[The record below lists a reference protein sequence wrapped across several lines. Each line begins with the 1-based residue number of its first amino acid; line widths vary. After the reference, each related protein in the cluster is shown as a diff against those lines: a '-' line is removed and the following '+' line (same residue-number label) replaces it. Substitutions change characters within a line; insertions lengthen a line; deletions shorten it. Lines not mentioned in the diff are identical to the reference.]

1 MPISIRKSFF
11 AFAATVLAM
20 SFAMPAFAVW
30 PMPPY
35 SSYPDCTGT
44 TPAENCSQ
52 QPGDKNLHWQV
63 KMGERTVQYPGQ
75 FSCTPVSGQFGG
87 FCDGPGC
94 TSQGGFCRQPSILS
108 APSYEVVTK
117 GSGTY
122 VRFHVEYDFPGNYC
136 QLSPDGNVAE
146 WPVVFNGFHLNRLQV
161 IDAASGNIIA
171 ESMAV
176 FEHGQWN
183 PLIPFCGTGNYIL
196 RVLNECQGLK
206 QDAPVTIAAP
216 PSGVSPTPCGGDRN
230 CFFCSLSPSGGPGL
244 PGPPGKPINAGSGDV
259 TITLPLFSISQSP
272 LSLSFGLE
280 YHSQLAGNQSLI
292 NEPMGRGWTHP
303 FNQSLRMIDVFDR
316 DLYRL
321 RADGSEVWY
330 RWVPLQGNWTAE
342 RPGEVRETVTLVSG
356 QYRIA
361 DLNGSVTAFDA
372 ATGAWLSTTDRWGN
386 RISGSYAGG
395 LLSALTDAEGRQVQF
410 SYASGT
416 LTQIALPD
424 GSLWRFA
431 YANGELAKIFDPIH
445 TAATPWRTFEYQPDT
460 RGVPRLLTAMKD
472 EAGKLLEGHAYDAL
486 ERGVTSVSENG
497 HESVTVT
504 FDAANHAIVTSS
516 IDGATTQT
524 ATLSLIYQRGRYLP
538 LQVVGNCA
546 SCGSG
551 DDTETFQFDASNYP
565 TQKTDGSGNV
575 SNYVYDGNGDLIRRT
590 DAVGTP
596 RERTTTLT
604 YGYPAWPWFVTQ
616 MTETSAAKPGAVK
629 VITNAW
635 NTTGPLETTLTSTV
649 SGYLRSS
656 DSAATTYT
664 TTSTF
669 DVHHRPLTMDG
680 PRTDVSDVT
689 TRTYYADTDANLNRR
704 GRLQQT
710 TDAVALTVRFDNY
723 DVYGTALLATD
734 PNNVQTVLLTD
745 ARGRVITRTA
755 KAVTGDPRETAD
767 YVATSVFDGRDR
779 LVRTTMPRGN
789 AMSYAYEDG
798 TNRLTDTIRLDA
810 AGNEAERRHLTFN
823 SIGDK
828 IREEDQQ
835 CASPAPTCASWV
847 TKRQED
853 FAYDIHNRLAAV
865 LHAVPSGSAVLYAYD
880 GSGRIQSVQDEN
892 HTAPNTTYAYDELN
906 RLSAVTQTLGSG
918 SIVTR
923 YAYDVQDNLVSVT
936 DPNGNTTTYAY
947 DDFRRMQTQT
957 SPVTGLTSYTYDN
970 AGNLTATTDANN
982 ATTRRTYDAA
992 NRVTSSVSTGS
1003 SGPAETLAW
1012 TYDDATAGNY
1022 GKGRVARTTD
1032 TTGSMTYAYDRRG
1045 LMRTE
1050 QHTIEGNAYSILYGY
1065 DANGNRSSITY
1076 PSGRVV
1082 TYTFDFADR
1091 ALSAASAGT
1100 NFVTSATYLPFG
1112 PEGQVTFGNGTTKSM
1127 TYDARYRPL
1136 ENKLTSGLGVLADYQ
1151 YSEDAV
1157 GNITAIRDAV
1167 DPSYNRDFG
1176 YDDLHRLTRAN
1187 SGSSLWG
1194 AGSYAYDA
1202 MGNMLSLSLGP
1213 QRQSAFAYSG
1223 TLPKLTSVI
1232 ENGSARAVSYD
1243 AAGNEQ
1249 AVGGDSSSYSPRN
1262 LLTAAS
1268 GLAYGYDSRGLR
1280 TITTV
1285 TSALGTVS
1293 GTVVTAASGAAIA
1306 GATVTI
1312 DGSINSTV
1320 TDANGNFSLNQPG
1333 GNFTLTVVKNGFL
1346 PETTTAFTLAAG
1358 ATLPVGTIKLSV
1370 APSTITGI
1378 VVSSLGGNVAGAT
1391 VALSGS
1397 GVTASTNAGGNFSI
1411 TIAAGTFTASI
1422 SAGGYTSQTTPSFTT
1437 QPGQTYALGT
1447 LTLAAIPAT
1456 VSGTVTSSTGGAVA
1470 GATVTATGGPTGA
1483 SHNGR
1488 IKTLAVTT
1496 TTTDGS
1502 GNFTLSLAAGTYSL
1516 TIAKTGFGTAN
1527 TSQFAVGAGTTFSI
1541 GTVIIDPLGTI
1552 SGVVVAQSTGSPIA
1566 NATVSLPG
1574 NLSSVS
1580 TDATGHF
1587 AVQQTSGTY
1596 SIHVSATGYADVNT
1610 PFFTLAPGASY
1621 DAGTIQLP
1629 AVALAVYVGY
1639 ADDLRPSAN
1648 FPVPWAGTPNVLYIG
1663 SSSPIDAG
1671 AIRLDNNTDAALPVD
1686 SVTVDLGR
1694 PGPAFN
1700 LWGSFTVPAHGSLIL
1715 TQTSQF
1721 NFDTSDYPIGQC
1733 GQNLVAGDPRV
1744 PIVAVKSN
1752 GVTTTYFDTA
1762 HILDTGGF
1770 DLACSGNESLQ
1781 WRLIGTTGINA
1792 NGDFLLSPPTGTN
1805 QLGQPYTVTASVTD
1819 ANGQPLANV
1828 NVTFKV
1834 IQGPNVGA
1842 NGSAVTN
1849 AAGTA
1854 VFAYTGHSAGT
1865 DTIQASITNA
1875 SGGVSK
1881 SNPVTVNWPAFSN
1894 LNVFVGYADDLRA
1907 GASFPNPWQGSPN
1920 VVYIGSGLP
1929 IDAGAI
1935 RIDNASSTAVVIDKV
1950 LVDLQRPGPTFDLW
1964 GSFTIP
1970 PHGSA
1975 ILTQTTQYNF
1985 DTSDYQ
1991 ITGCFGVLSPTD
2003 PRIPKITI
2011 TTAGQSASYLDT
2023 SHILDTF
2030 GYDLAVCP
2038 DPSNESLQW
2047 RPVGSTSTASAG
2059 HLALRPL
2066 STLNAVGATYTTTAV
2081 ATDAGNEPV
2090 AGLPVDF
2097 RVVTGPNSGTTG
2109 HATTDANGLATFTY
2123 SSATAGTDTLR
2134 ASITNTLGAVLN
2146 SNDVTSTWVSNVSLQ
2161 LAPASAT
2168 AAIGSPD
2175 NATAFVTD
2183 GSGSPLANLIV
2194 AFRVTTG
2201 PNAGKTGLGTTDA
2214 TGHAVFTY
2222 FSAVGG
2228 TDTLVA
2234 SVAGANGSSILSNQ
2248 VTVIWSAPM
2257 SITLAPS
2264 SASNAIGA
2272 NYTATAFVSTAGS
2285 PSSGASVTFTVITG
2299 PNSGRTSTATTDG
2312 TGHATFTFAS
2322 STLGIDVVQATTGS
2336 VNSNQVIARWI
2347 AIPTALTYTGALAGE
2362 VNDPLTLSARLTEAS
2377 SGNAVA
2383 GRTVTFTLGSQTLT
2397 ATTDASGNATV
2408 NAAARTSTGAIAAS
2422 VTFAAAGS
2430 YTGSSASVF
2439 INIVRDESLIR
2450 YTGKSVVAD
2459 GTAQTLTALLTDSD
2473 GVEPLTGRTVTFTIG
2488 SVVASA
2494 TSDATGIATAN
2505 VTIPISAGTGSI
2517 RLVASFAGDAS
2528 NVPALTSVPVILYQP
2543 QSFVIWGGNAI
2554 PPHIGDHVNFWGSQ
2568 WDRQVTGGDY
2578 GSNASFKGWAT
2589 PVASA
2594 LVPCG
2599 LTGHANGTCWTSKP
2613 GNSSPPALIER
2624 YVSVIVSTSIVKNG
2638 NSIDGNIAAVVVV
2651 RVDAS
2656 PAYANDP
2663 GKPGYG
2669 TIVAVITDGARL
2681 FGTSTPVPSYA
2692 GYFFRHLATPRTQIA
2707 SLSHSDLAT
2716 FFSLTTPAARVTS
2729 VLRPTPLTVAAGTKR
2744 YSFYTPEMHLLAETA
2759 LTSSGAP
2766 TTAYEY
2772 IWFNGHPVA
2781 QIDASAATHWTF
2793 TDHLG
2798 TPILLTNTDA
2808 TTYWRA
2814 EYEPFGAIYALRS
2827 PDVHQPLRLPG
2838 QEAEQLN
2845 LGANGVTEREYN
2857 VFRWYRAGWG
2867 TYTQVDPIDMPGQE
2881 YAYGGENPARYSDR
2895 LGLFNTGQAA
2905 KQVARQAFNGCEKEA
2920 GSSLGGP
2927 IAMAIVALFQADD
2940 ANPQEFE
2947 NQIKPCKKCCNEL
2960 NDVVQQAKKKVGG
2973 LGGCENGMSR
2983 WALLQRYYAWLE
2995 LATARARRDVK
3006 CWDGGDEGH
3015 QREQAAAWSNLGK
3028 CARLLGWGP

>member
-1 MPISIRKSFF
+1 MLTSTRKTLV
-11 AFAATVLAM
+11 AAAAVLLTMLLAK
-20 SFAMPAFAVW
+20 PAFAVW
-30 PMPPY
+30 PMPQY
-35 SSYPDCTGT
+35 SSYPDCSGAS
-44 TPAENCSQ
+44 PAENCSQ

-63 KMGERTVQYPGQ
+63 KLSDRTVQYPGQ
-75 FSCTPVSGQFGG
+75 FSCTPISGQFGG

-122 VRFHVEYDFPGNYC
+122 LRFHVEYDFPGNYC

-146 WPVVFNGFHLNRLQV
+146 WPIVFNNYHLNRLQV
-161 IDAASGNIIA
+161 IDTASGNIIA

-216 PSGVSPTPCGGDRN
+216 PTGISPTPCGGDRN

-244 PGPPGKPINAGSGDV
+244 PGPPADPINTGSGDV
-259 TITLPLFSISQSP
+259 TVTVPLFSISQSP

-280 YHSQLAGNQSLI
+280 YHSQLAGNQALI

-303 FNQSLRMIDVFDR
+303 FNQSLRMIDIFDR

-330 RWVPLQGNWTAE
+330 RWLPLQGIWTAE

-361 DLNGSVTAFDA
+361 DLNGNVTAFDA
-372 ATGAWLSTTDRWGN
+372 ASGFWLSTTDRWGN
-386 RISGSYAGG
+386 RISGSYSGA
-395 LLSALTDAEGRQVQF
+395 LLTALTDAEGRQVQF
-410 SYASGT
+410 SYASGA

-424 GSLWRFA
+424 GSLWRFS
-431 YANGELAKIFDPIH
+431 YANGELAQIFDPIH
-445 TAATPWRTFEYQPDT
+445 TASTPWRTFEYQADT
-460 RGVPRLLTAMKD
+460 RGVPRLLTAMRD
-472 EAGKLLEGHAYDAL
+472 ETGKLLEGHAYDAL
-486 ERGVTSVSENG
+486 ERGITSVSENG
-497 HESVTVT
+497 RKSVTVAY
-504 FDAANHAIVTSS
+504 DAANHAVVTSV
-516 IDGATTQT
+516 IDGAATQT
-524 ATLSLIYQRGRYLP
+524 ATLSLAYQRGRYLP

-546 SCGSG
+546 SCGSS
-551 DDTETFQFDASNYP
+551 DDTETFQFDGSNYP
-565 TQKTDGSGNV
+565 TQKTDGSGN
-575 SNYVYDGNGDLIRRT
+575 SSTYVYDGSGNLIRRT
-590 DAVGTP
+590 EAVGTP
-596 RERTTTLT
+596 RERTTTLA
-604 YGYPAWPWFVTQ
+604 YGYAAWPRFVTQ

-629 VITNAW
+629 VITNTW
-635 NTTGPLETTLTSTV
+635 NTTGSPETTLTSTV
-649 SGYLRSS
+649 SGYLRSG
-656 DSAATTYT
+656 DSAPTAYT
-664 TTSTF
+664 TLSTF
-669 DVHHRPLTMDG
+669 DVHHRLLTVDG
-680 PRTDVSDVT
+680 PRTDLSDVT
-689 TRTYYADTDANLNRR
+689 THTYYSDSDANLARR
-704 GRLQQT
+704 GRVQQI
-710 TDAVALTVRFDNY
+710 TDAVGLTAVFDNY

-734 PNNVQTVLLTD
+734 ANNVQTVLLTD
-745 ARGRVITRTA
+745 ARGRVVSRTVKGVA
-755 KAVTGDPRETAD
+755 GDPRESAD
-767 YVATSVFDGRDR
+767 YIATSTFDGRDR

-789 AMSYAYEDG
+789 AMTYAYEDG

-810 AGNEAERRHLTFN
+810 SGNEAERRHLTFN

-835 CASPAPTCASWV
+835 CASPATPCTSWA

-853 FAYDIHNRLAAV
+853 FAYDLHNRLAAV
-865 LHAVPSGSAVLYAYD
+865 LHAVPSGSAVLYSYD
-880 GSGRIQSVQDEN
+880 GSGRMRSVQDEN
-892 HTAPNTTYAYDELN
+892 HAAPNTTYDYDELN
-906 RLSAVTQTLGSG
+906 RLSAVTQSLGSG
-918 SIVTR
+918 TIVTR
-923 YAYDVQDNLVSVT
+923 YAYDVQDNLLSVT

-957 SPVTGLTSYTYDN
+957 SPVTGLTSYTYDE

-992 NRVTSSVSTGS
+992 NRVTSSVSTAAG
-1003 SGPAETLAW
+1003 GTAETLTW
-1012 TYDDATAGNY
+1012 TYDDATVGNY

-1032 TTGSMTYAYDRRG
+1032 LTGSMTYAYDRRG
-1045 LMRTE
+1045 LMRSE
-1050 QHTIEGNAYSILYGY
+1050 QHTIEGNAYSILYGF

-1100 NFVTSATYLPFG
+1100 NFVTSANYLPFG

-1127 TYDARYRPL
+1127 TYDLRYRPV

-1167 DPSYNRDFG
+1167 DPTYNRDFG

-1194 AGSYAYDA
+1194 AGAYTYDA
-1202 MGNMLSLSLGP
+1202 MGNMLTLSLGA
-1213 QRQSAFAYSG
+1213 QRQSAFAYAG
-1223 TLPKLTSVI
+1223 TLPKLTSVT
-1232 ENGSARAVSYD
+1232 ENGSARPVSYD

-1249 AVGGDSSSYSPRN
+1249 AVGADTSTYSPRN
-1262 LLTAAS
+1262 LLNGAS
-1268 GLAYGYDSRGLR
+1268 GLTYGYDSRGLR

-1285 TSALGTVS
+1285 TSAFGTVS
-1293 GTVVTAASGAAIA
+1293 GNVVTAATGAAVA

-1312 DGSINSTV
+1312 DGTVDSTV
-1320 TDANGNFSLNQPG
+1320 TDANGNFSLNQPA
-1333 GNFTLTVVKNGFL
+1333 GNFTLTVVRNGFL
-1346 PETTTAFTLAAG
+1346 PETTTAFTLTAG
-1358 ATLPVGTIKLSV
+1358 ASLPVGTIKLSV
-1370 APSTITGI
+1370 APSTITGS
-1378 VVSSLGGNVAGAT
+1378 VVSSLGGSVAGAT
-1391 VALSGS
+1391 VALSGT
-1397 GVTASTNAGGNFSI
+1397 GVTESTNAGGNFSI
-1411 TIAAGTFTASI
+1411 TIAAGTFTANV

-1447 LTLAAIPAT
+1447 ITLAAIPAT
-1456 VSGTVTSSTGGAVA
+1456 VTGTVTSSTGGAVA
-1470 GATVTATGGPTGA
+1470 GATVTASGGPAGA

-1488 IKTLAVTT
+1488 IKTLAVTTT

-1516 TIAKTGFGTAN
+1516 TITKAGFGTAN
-1527 TSQFAVGAGTTFSI
+1527 TSQFGIGAGTTFSI

-1552 SGVVVAQSTGSPIA
+1552 SGQVVAQSTGSPIA

-1574 NLSSVS
+1574 NVSSVS

-1587 AVQQTSGTY
+1587 SVQQTSGTY
-1596 SIHVSATGYADVNT
+1596 SIHVSAIGFADVNT

-1621 DAGTIQLP
+1621 DAGTIKLP

-1671 AIRLDNNTDAALPVD
+1671 AIRLDNNTDSALPVD

-1700 LWGSFTVPAHGSLIL
+1700 LWGSFTVPAHGSVIL

-1733 GQNLVAGDPRV
+1733 GQPLVAGDPRV

-1752 GVTTTYFDTA
+1752 GITTTYFDTA

-1770 DLACSGNESLQ
+1770 DLACRGNESLQ

-1792 NGDFLLSPPTGTN
+1792 NGDFLLSPPTGTG
-1805 QLGQPYTVTASVTD
+1805 QLGQPYTVTATVTD
-1819 ANGQPLANV
+1819 ANGQPLANAAI
-1828 NVTFKV
+1828 TFKV
-1834 IQGPNVGA
+1834 IQGPSLGTT
-1842 NGSAVTN
+1842 GSAITN
-1849 AAGTA
+1849 AAGSA
-1854 VFAYTGHSAGT
+1854 VFTYTSHSAGT

-1875 SGGVSK
+1875 SGGISK
-1881 SNPVTVNWPAFSN
+1881 SNPVTVTWPAFSN

-1907 GASFPNPWQGSPN
+1907 GSAFPNPWQGSPN

-1935 RIDNASSTAVVIDKV
+1935 RIDNSSSTPVTIDRVV
-1950 LVDLQRPGPTFDLW
+1950 VDLQRPGPTFNLW
-1964 GSFTIP
+1964 GTFTIP
-1970 PHGSA
+1970 AHGSA

-1985 DTSDYQ
+1985 DTSDYP
-1991 ITGCFGVLSPTD
+1991 ITGCFGSLSPADT
-2003 PRIPKITI
+2003 RIPKITV

-2066 STLNAVGATYTTTAV
+2066 SAVNAVGATYTATAV

-2090 AGLPVDF
+2090 AGLLVNF
-2097 RVVTGPNSGTTG
+2097 RVVTGPNSGITG
-2109 HATTDANGLATFTY
+2109 HASTDANGLATFTY
-2123 SSATAGTDTLR
+2123 SSAAAGTDTLR
-2134 ASITNTLGAVLN
+2134 ASITNSLGAVLN
-2146 SNDVTSTWVSNVSLQ
+2146 SNDVTSNWVSTVTLQ
-2161 LAPASAT
+2161 LAPAST
-2168 AAIGSPD
+2168 SAAIGSTD

-2201 PNAGKTGLGTTDA
+2201 PNAGKTGISTTDA

-2222 FSAVGG
+2222 FSTLGG

-2248 VTVIWSAPM
+2248 VTVTWSAPM

-2285 PSSGASVTFTVITG
+2285 PSSGASVTFTVVTG
-2299 PNSGRTSTATTDG
+2299 PDSGRTSTTTTDG
-2312 TGHATFTFAS
+2312 TGHASFTFTS
-2322 STLGIDVVQATTGS
+2322 QTIGVDVVQATTGS
-2336 VNSNQVIARWI
+2336 VSSNQVIARWI

-2362 VNDPLTLSARLTEAS
+2362 VNDPLTLSARLTEAG
-2377 SGNAVA
+2377 SGNALA
-2383 GRTVTFTLGSQTLT
+2383 GRTVTFTFGAQTLT
-2397 ATTDASGNATV
+2397 ATTDASGNASV
-2408 NAAARTSTGAIAAS
+2408 NPAPPAATGAIAAT

-2430 YTGSSASVF
+2430 YTGSSASLF
-2439 INIVRDESLIR
+2439 INIVRDESVIR
-2450 YTGKSVVAD
+2450 YTGKTVVAD
-2459 GTAQTLTALLTDSD
+2459 ATAQTLTALLTDAD
-2473 GVEPLTGRTVTFTIG
+2473 GVEPLTGRMVTFTIG
-2488 SVVASA
+2488 SVTA
-2494 TSDATGIATAN
+2494 TATTDAGGVATAN
-2505 VTIPISAGTGSI
+2505 VNIPLSAGTGSI
-2517 RLVASFAGDAS
+2517 RLVASFAGDVS
-2528 NVPALTSVPVILYQP
+2528 NVPASTSVPVILYQP
-2543 QSFVIWGGNAI
+2543 QSFVIWGGNAV

-2568 WDRQVTGGDY
+2568 WDRQVTAGDY
-2578 GSNASFKGWAT
+2578 DNKADFKGWAT
-2589 PVASA
+2589 PVGSA

-2599 LTGHANGTCWTSKP
+2599 VTGHADGKCWSSKP
-2613 GNSSPPALIER
+2613 GSSSPPASLER
-2624 YVSVIVSTSIVKNG
+2624 YISVIVSTSIVKNG
-2638 NSIDGNIAAVVVV
+2638 SSIDGNIAAVVVV

-2656 PAYANDP
+2656 PVYGNDP
-2663 GKPGYG
+2663 GKAAYG

-2681 FGTSTPVPSYA
+2681 FSTSTPAAPYS
-2692 GYFFRHLATPRTQIA
+2692 GYFFRHLATPQTQIA
-2707 SLSHSDLAT
+2707 SLTPLDLASL
-2716 FFSLTTPAARVTS
+2716 FSATTTTHLTS

-2766 TTAYEY
+2766 ATAYDY
-2772 IWFNGHPVA
+2772 LWFNGHPVA
-2781 QIDASAATHWTF
+2781 QIDSGSATHWTF

-2798 TPILLTNTDA
+2798 TPILLTNNDA
-2808 TTYWRA
+2808 STYWRA
-2814 EYEPFGAIYALRS
+2814 EYEPFGAVYALRS

-2845 LGANGVTEREYN
+2845 LGGNGVTEREYN
-2857 VFRWYRAGWG
+2857 IFRWYRSGWG
-2867 TYTQVDPIDMPGQE
+2867 RYTQVDPIDMPGQE
-2881 YAYGGENPARYSDR
+2881 YAYGSENPARYSDR

-2920 GSSLGGP
+2920 SSSLAGP
-2927 IAMAIVALFQADD
+2927 IAMAIVALFQAED

-2947 NQIKPCKKCCNEL
+2947 DQIKPCKKCCDEL
-2960 NDVVQQAKKKVGG
+2960 NDVVQKAKSKVGG
-2973 LGGCENGMSR
+2973 LGGCKAGMSR
-2983 WALLQRYYAWLE
+2983 WALRQRYAAWLD
-2995 LATARARRDVK
+2995 LATARARRDVR
-3006 CWDGGDEGH
+3006 CWNGGDAGH
-3015 QREQAAAWSNLGK
+3015 QQQQADAWSNVGN
-3028 CARLLGWGP
+3028 CARLLGM

>member
-1 MPISIRKSFF
+1 MSISIRKAFF
-11 AFAATVLAM
+11 AVATTLLAM
-20 SFAMPAFAVW
+20 SFAAPAFAVW

-35 SSYPDCTGT
+35 SSYPDCSGT

-146 WPVVFNGFHLNRLQV
+146 WPIVFNDFHLNRLQV
-161 IDAASGNIIA
+161 IDAVSGNIIA

-183 PLIPFCGTGNYIL
+183 PLIPFCGSGNYIL

-244 PGPPGKPINAGSGDV
+244 PGPPGDPINTGSGDV

-272 LSLSFGLE
+272 MSLSFGLE
-280 YHSQLAGNQSLI
+280 YHSQLAGNQTLI
-292 NEPMGRGWTHP
+292 NEPMGRGWMHP

-330 RWVPLQGNWTAE
+330 RWLPLQGIWTAE
-342 RPGEVRETVTLVSG
+342 RPGEVRETVSLVSG

-361 DLNGSVTAFDA
+361 DLNGTITAFDA
-372 ATGAWLSTTDRWGN
+372 ASGAWLSTTDRWGN
-386 RISGSYAGG
+386 RISGSYSGG
-395 LLSALTDAEGRQVQF
+395 LLSTLTDSEGRTVQF
-410 SYASGT
+410 SYSAGT
-416 LTQIALPD
+416 LTQITLPD

-431 YANGELAKIFDPIH
+431 YAGGELTKIFDPIH
-445 TAATPWRTFEYQPDT
+445 NAATPWRTFEYQPDT

-486 ERGVTSVSENG
+486 ERGISSVSENG
-497 HESVTVT
+497 RKSVTIA
-504 FDAANHAIVTSS
+504 FDAVNHAIVTSA

-565 TQKTDGSGNV
+565 TQKTDGSGNI
-575 SNYVYDGNGDLIRRT
+575 SNYVYDGSGNLIRRT
-590 DAVGTP
+590 EAVGTP

-629 VITNAW
+629 VTTNTW
-635 NTTGPLETTLTSTV
+635 NTTGSLETTLTSTV
-649 SGYLRSS
+649 SGYLRTS

-669 DVHHRPLTMDG
+669 DVHHRPLAADG

-689 TRTYYADTDANLNRR
+689 TRTYYPDTDANLARR
-704 GRLQQT
+704 GRLQQI
-710 TDAVALTVRFDNY
+710 TDPAGLTVRFDNY
-723 DVYGTALLATD
+723 DTYGTALLATD
-734 PNNVQTVLLTD
+734 PNNVPTVLVTD
-745 ARGRVITRTA
+745 ARGRVVTRTA
-755 KAVTGDPRETAD
+755 KAVAGDPRETAD
-767 YVATSVFDGRDR
+767 YVSTSLFDGRDR

-835 CASPAPTCASWV
+835 CASPASPCTSWV

-853 FAYDIHNRLAAV
+853 FVYDVHNRLAAV

-880 GSGRIQSVQDEN
+880 ASGRLRSVQDEN
-892 HTAPNTTYAYDELN
+892 HTAPNTTYDYDELN
-906 RLSAVTQTLGSG
+906 RLGVVTQTLGSG

-970 AGNLTATTDANN
+970 AGNLTVTTDANN

-992 NRVTSSVSTGS
+992 NRVTSSVSTGN
-1003 SGPAETLAW
+1003 SGPAETLGW

-1022 GKGRVARTTD
+1022 GKGRVARSTD
-1032 TTGSMTYAYDRRG
+1032 ATGSMTYAYDRRG

-1076 PSGRVV
+1076 PSGRLV

-1100 NFVTSATYLPFG
+1100 NFVTSANYLPFG

-1167 DPSYNRDFG
+1167 DPGYNRDFG
-1176 YDDLHRLTRAN
+1176 YDDLNRLTRAN

-1194 AGSYAYDA
+1194 AGTYTYDA
-1202 MGNMLSLSLGP
+1202 MGNMLSLSLGA

-1223 TLPKLTSVI
+1223 TLPKLTSVT

-1249 AVGGDSSSYSPRN
+1249 AVGGDLSSYSPRN

-1293 GTVVTAASGAAIA
+1293 GTVVAAANNAPIA

-1312 DGSINSTV
+1312 DGTIDSTV
-1320 TDANGNFSLNQPG
+1320 TDANGNFSLNQPA
-1333 GNFTLTVVKNGFL
+1333 GNFTLTVVRNGFL

-1358 ATLPVGTIKLSV
+1358 ASVPVGTIKLSV
-1370 APSTITGI
+1370 APSTITGT

-1391 VALSGS
+1391 VALSGT

-1411 TIAAGTFTASI
+1411 TIAGGTFTAAI
-1422 SAGGYTSQTTPSFTT
+1422 SAGGYTSQTTPAFTT
-1437 QPGQTYALGT
+1437 QPGQTYSLGT
-1447 LTLAAIPAT
+1447 ITLAAIPAT

-1470 GATVTATGGPTGA
+1470 GATVTASGGPTGA

-1488 IKTLAVTT
+1488 IKTLAITT
-1496 TTTDGS
+1496 TTTDAS

-1516 TIAKTGFGTAN
+1516 TITKSGFGTAN

-1552 SGVVVAQSTGSPIA
+1552 SGQVVAQSTGSPIA

-1587 AVQQTSGTY
+1587 SVQQTSGTY

-1621 DAGTIQLP
+1621 DAGTIRLP

-1694 PGPAFN
+1694 PGPVFN
-1700 LWGSFTVPAHGSLIL
+1700 LWGSFTVPAHGSVIL

-1752 GVTTTYFDTA
+1752 GATTTYFDTA

-1792 NGDFLLSPPTGTN
+1792 NGDFLLSPPTGTS

-1828 NVTFKV
+1828 NVNFNV

-1875 SGGVSK
+1875 SGGISK

-1907 GASFPNPWQGSPN
+1907 GSSFPNPWQGSPN
-1920 VVYIGSGLP
+1920 VVYIGSGPPL
-1929 IDAGAI
+1929 DAAAI
-1935 RIDNASSTAVVIDKV
+1935 RIDNNSNAAVTIDSV
-1950 LVDLQRPGPTFDLW
+1950 LVDLQLPGPTFNLW

-1970 PHGSA
+1970 AHGSA

-1985 DTSDYQ
+1985 DLSEFTL
-1991 ITGCFGVLSPTD
+1991 IGCGGTLQPND
-2003 PRIPKITI
+2003 PRIPKITV

-2030 GYDLAVCP
+2030 GYDLADCP
-2038 DPSNESLQW
+2038 PGTNESLQW
-2047 RPVGSTSTASAG
+2047 RPVGSSSTASAG

-2066 STLNAVGATYTTTAV
+2066 SAVNAAGATYTATAI

-2090 AGLPVDF
+2090 SGLTVDF
-2097 RVVTGPNSGTTG
+2097 RVVTGPNSGITG

-2123 SSATAGTDTLR
+2123 SSAAAGTDTLR

-2146 SNDVTSTWVSNVSLQ
+2146 SNDVTSTWVSTVNLQ
-2161 LAPASAT
+2161 LSPASTT
-2168 AAIGSPD
+2168 AAIGSPA
-2175 NATAFVTD
+2175 NVTAFVTD

-2194 AFRVTTG
+2194 TFRVTTG

-2222 FSAVGG
+2222 FSTVGG

-2312 TGHATFTFAS
+2312 TGHATFTFTS

-2362 VNDPLTLSARLTEAS
+2362 VNDPLTLSARLTEAG
-2377 SGNAVA
+2377 SGSAVA
-2383 GRTVTFTLGSQTLT
+2383 GRTVTFTFGAQTLT
-2397 ATTDASGNATV
+2397 ATTDAAGNASV
-2408 NAAARTSTGAIAAS
+2408 NAVPRTATGAVAAS
-2422 VTFAAAGS
+2422 VTFSASGS

-2439 INIVRDESLIR
+2439 INIVRDESAIR

-2473 GVEPLTGRTVTFTIG
+2473 GVEPLTGRTVAFTIG
-2488 SVVASA
+2488 SVVANARPTPAASPPS
-2494 TSDATGIATAN
+2494 TS
-2505 VTIPISAGTGSI
+2505 PS
-2517 RLVASFAGDAS
+2517 
-2528 NVPALTSVPVILYQP
+2528 P
-2543 QSFVIWGGNAI
+2543 
-2554 PPHIGDHVNFWGSQ
+2554 
-2568 WDRQVTGGDY
+2568 
-2578 GSNASFKGWAT
+2578 
-2589 PVASA
+2589 
-2594 LVPCG
+2594 
-2599 LTGHANGTCWTSKP
+2599 
-2613 GNSSPPALIER
+2613 SPPARARSGWLPPSPAMPPTFPPQPR
-2624 YVSVIVSTSIVKNG
+2624 CRSSSTSRN
-2638 NSIDGNIAAVVVV
+2638 
-2651 RVDAS
+2651 
-2656 PAYANDP
+2656 
-2663 GKPGYG
+2663 
-2669 TIVAVITDGARL
+2669 
-2681 FGTSTPVPSYA
+2681 
-2692 GYFFRHLATPRTQIA
+2692 
-2707 SLSHSDLAT
+2707 
-2716 FFSLTTPAARVTS
+2716 
-2729 VLRPTPLTVAAGTKR
+2729 
-2744 YSFYTPEMHLLAETA
+2744 
-2759 LTSSGAP
+2759 
-2766 TTAYEY
+2766 
-2772 IWFNGHPVA
+2772 
-2781 QIDASAATHWTF
+2781 
-2793 TDHLG
+2793 
-2798 TPILLTNTDA
+2798 
-2808 TTYWRA
+2808 
-2814 EYEPFGAIYALRS
+2814 RS
-2827 PDVHQPLRLPG
+2827 
-2838 QEAEQLN
+2838 
-2845 LGANGVTEREYN
+2845 
-2857 VFRWYRAGWG
+2857 
-2867 TYTQVDPIDMPGQE
+2867 
-2881 YAYGGENPARYSDR
+2881 
-2895 LGLFNTGQAA
+2895 
-2905 KQVARQAFNGCEKEA
+2905 
-2920 GSSLGGP
+2920 
-2927 IAMAIVALFQADD
+2927 
-2940 ANPQEFE
+2940 
-2947 NQIKPCKKCCNEL
+2947 
-2960 NDVVQQAKKKVGG
+2960 
-2973 LGGCENGMSR
+2973 
-2983 WALLQRYYAWLE
+2983 
-2995 LATARARRDVK
+2995 
-3006 CWDGGDEGH
+3006 
-3015 QREQAAAWSNLGK
+3015 
-3028 CARLLGWGP
+3028 